1 MNVRRSWVLVIAV
14 VALAAPSVAR
24 ADTVTDWDLNA
35 SNALFNTAAQAPTVG
50 SLHMAMVHGAMY
62 DAVNAIDGRYE
73 PYVFAGRRGVFW
85 ASKDAAAATAAYR
98 VLLNI
103 VPAQQAQLGQLY
115 NASLAALPDTSGKW
129 IGIGIGER
137 AAAAMIVAR
146 TNDGRFGAP
155 GFPTGLLPGQWR
167 PVLPAFANDPAGWMR
182 NVKPFLLESPSQF
195 RSAGPFPLTSA
206 AYATELNQVKSI
218 GSLNSTTRTMFQ
230 TNSSL
235 YWAENGVRTW
245 FRIFR
250 TVSAQEAL
258 TLEEN
263 ARLFAM
269 FSTSVADAL
278 INVWDDK
285 AFYGFWRPITAIRE
299 AHLDGNP
306 ATTADPDWLPL
317 IATPPYPDHSSGA
330 SSVAGAAARTMQNF
344 FGTDDI
350 AWTDTNLGG
359 QTRSFTQ
366 ASTAMN
372 EVVDARVWSGIHFL
386 RADEHGALIGGQ
398 VADWANANFFRPAGG

>member
-1 MNVRRSWVLVIAV
+1 MCSPDAV
-14 VALAAPSVAR
+14 VCSGPPRTPRRRPLPTAFSS
-24 ADTVTDWDLNA
+24 A
-35 SNALFNTAAQAPTVG
+35 S
-50 SLHMAMVHGAMY
+50 SRH
-62 DAVNAIDGRYE
+62 
-73 PYVFAGRRGVFW
+73 
-85 ASKDAAAATAAYR
+85 SK
-98 VLLNI
+98 
-103 VPAQQAQLGQLY
+103 PQLEQLY
-115 NASLAALPDTSGKW
+115 NASLAKLPNTSGKW
-129 IGIGIGER
+129 IGISIGGR
-137 AAAAMIVAR
+137 AADAMIAAR
-146 TNDGRFGAP
+146 TGDGRFGACC
-155 GFPTGLLPGQWR
+155 FPTGTLPGQWR
-167 PVLPAFANDPAGWMR
+167 PVLPAFVNDPAGWMR
-182 NVKPFLLESPSQF
+182 NVKPFLLESQSQF

-206 AYATELNQVKSI
+206 AYATEFNQVKTV
-218 GSLNSTTRTMFQ
+218 GSLNSATRTMFQ

-250 TVSAQEAL
+250 TVSAQEGL

-269 FSTSVADAL
+269 FSTTVADAL

-299 AHLDGNP
+299 AHLDGNA

-317 IATPPYPDHSSGA
+317 IANPPYPDHSSGA
-330 SSVAGAAARTMQNF
+330 SSAAGAAARTMQNF

-350 AWTDTNLGG
+350 AWTDTNVGG

-386 RADEHGALIGGQ
+386 RADQHGAQIGRQ
-398 VADWANANFFRPAGG
+398 VADWANANYFRPASD